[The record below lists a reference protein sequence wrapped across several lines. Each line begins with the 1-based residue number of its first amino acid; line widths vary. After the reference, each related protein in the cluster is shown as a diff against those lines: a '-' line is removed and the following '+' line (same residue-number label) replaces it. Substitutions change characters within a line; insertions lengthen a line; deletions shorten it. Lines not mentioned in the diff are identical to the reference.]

1 MALFE
6 HDLPEKRTEAVID
19 VNGNL
24 LLTVTLPPMSYTYYV
39 GYAADDAPEDPIPVP
54 EGKPFGCGMTEEVQL
69 TAGEIR
75 KIDFDAMRNA
85 DSVGGI
91 LAALG
96 LPGDFHAFDGSK
108 IVLRTDTYERIHKI
122 ISDNYPDT
130 AANIMFA
137 LAYVG
142 IHTTSEPC
150 VPEDEVWLLDG
161 WMK

>member
-39 GYAADDAPEDPIPVP
+39 GYAVDDAPEDPIPVP
-54 EGKPFGCGMTEEVQL
+54 EGKPFGCGMTEEEAL
-69 TAGEIR
+69 TADEIR
-75 KIDFDAMRNA
+75 RIDFDAMRNA

-96 LPGDFHAFDGSK
+96 LPGDFHTFDGSK
-108 IVLRTDTYERIHKI
+108 IVFNCFKEIIMQIIVSNITVSCISYKNAVFRIYMDIAAPEYI
-122 ISDNYPDT
+122 IN
-130 AANIMFA
+130 AF
-137 LAYVG
+137 
-142 IHTTSEPC
+142 HT
-150 VPEDEVWLLDG
+150 
-161 WMK
+161 